1 MRRTLWLLL
10 VGPVMAGCGPDS
22 DPIDVAERFHE
33 YRVDEDDPA
42 VYALLT
48 EADRAALPLE
58 AFPTGLP
65 TAVMSD
71 VMGWGMAPVE
81 SATVLRAEEDTAAV
95 LLNIAGGQQDTVW
108 LRATHDPI
116 SLGLFEIDR
125 VRWRVS
131 MGLAELALLDS
142 LATVMREDPRPSDP
156 STKERA
162 EAYLAAATQHP
173 QQARPADVDAA
184 KSLVRMATVADA
196 LQVRLRLSRSIS
208 GVPFVEGQV
217 ENPTQRRINTL
228 VLAVTDATGTE
239 EEFEVWDIAPGD
251 ATQVRWI
258 SSLRR
263 GPLTH
268 QVASLHVF

>member
-10 VGPVMAGCGPDS
+10 VVVMAGCGPDR

-33 YRVDEDDPA
+33 YRVEEDDPA
-42 VYALLT
+42 LYALLT
-48 EADRAALPLE
+48 GADRAALPLE

-71 VMGWGMAPVE
+71 VMGWGNAPVE
-81 SATVLRAEEDTAAV
+81 SAVLLKAGNDTAAV

-108 LRATHDPI
+108 LEATHDPI
-116 SLGLFEIDR
+116 ELALFEIDR

-131 MGLAELALLDS
+131 LGLAELAVLDS
-142 LATVMREDPRPSDP
+142 LATVMREDARPSDP
-156 STKERA
+156 ATKARA
-162 EAYLAAATQHP
+162 EAYLAAAARHP
-173 QQARPADVDAA
+173 QQARPSDVDAA
-184 KSLVRMATVADA
+184 QSLVRMATVADA

-228 VLAVTDATGTE
+228 VIAVTDATGTE
-239 EEFEVWDIAPGD
+239 EEFEVWDIAPGN

-258 SSLRR
+258 SSLQR

-268 QVASLHVF
+268 QVASLQVF